1 LRGTCADRAGKPT
14 ITGTKSEGQPQR
26 AVPAESTAREP
37 GTARGLLIV
46 AAASLVLMIGLGAS
60 SASAS

>member
-1 LRGTCADRAGKPT
+1 M
-14 ITGTKSEGQPQR
+14 SEGQPQR

-46 AAASLVLMIGLGAS
+46 AAALLVLMIGLGAS
-60 SASAS
+60 CASAS